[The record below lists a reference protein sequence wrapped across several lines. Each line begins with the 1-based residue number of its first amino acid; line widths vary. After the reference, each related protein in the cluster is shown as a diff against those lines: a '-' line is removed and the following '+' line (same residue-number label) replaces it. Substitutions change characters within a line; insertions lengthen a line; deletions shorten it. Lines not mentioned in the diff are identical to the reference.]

1 MADHNDRTAGVVD
14 AEGADRAQ
22 EHLSQWTAAMGP
34 DHQQISVACGIDEY
48 PSCVAFHQG
57 AIDGDPAGLDT
68 VEALSEALLSRG
80 CPSSRG
86 S

>member
-1 MADHNDRTAGVVD
+1 
-14 AEGADRAQ
+14 
-22 EHLSQWTAAMGP
+22 MGP